1 MVWLDKLRIESIRM
15 SAFDIQTFS
24 FEQFSGITRL
34 FPLPNLVLFPHVMQ
48 PLHIFER
55 RYREMLEDAL
65 ATDRLIAMSLLA
77 QGWERDYEGR
87 PPIRSMACLG
97 RITTHFRLAD
107 GTYNVLLLGLRRVR
121 IVREL
126 EPKRAFRE
134 AQLEICDD
142 FYPPQEAPRHSDLQ
156 RRLREAVV
164 QILPRLPEVHEQ
176 LDQLLENDVSLG
188 MLTDVLG
195 YTLDIDLGEKQTLLE
210 EINVYDRAEMLLGHL
225 SALADNFADERAEDK
240 FPPLFSAN

>member
-1 MVWLDKLRIESIRM
+1 M

-24 FEQFSGITRL
+24 FEHFSGRSRL

-48 PLHIFER
+48 PLHIFEQ

-65 ATDRLIAMSLLA
+65 ATDRLIAITLLA
-77 QGWERDYEGR
+77 EGWESNYEGR

-97 RITTHFRLAD
+97 RITTHYRLAD
-107 GTYNVLLLGLRRVR
+107 GTYNVLLLGLRRVK

-126 EPKRAFRE
+126 EPKRLFRE
-134 AQLEICDD
+134 AQLEICED
-142 FYPPQEAPRHSDLQ
+142 FYPPQDAPRHSALLRKIREGLLQ
-156 RRLREAVV
+156 L
-164 QILPRLPEVHEQ
+164 LPRLSEVHEQ

-195 YTLDIDLGEKQTLLE
+195 YTLDIDLNEKQALLE
-210 EINVYDRAEMLLGHL
+210 EINVYDRAELLLRHLTALLGNPIGEK
-225 SALADNFADERAEDK
+225 ANDK
-240 FPPLFSAN
+240 FPPLFSTN

>member
-1 MVWLDKLRIESIRM
+1 M

-24 FEQFSGITRL
+24 FEHFSGKSRL

-48 PLHIFER
+48 PLHIFEE

-65 ATDRLIAMSLLA
+65 ATDRLISMALLS
-77 QGWERDYEGR
+77 QGWETDYEGR
-87 PPIRSMACLG
+87 PPLCSMACMG
-97 RITTHFRLAD
+97 RITTHCRLAD

-126 EPKRAFRE
+126 EPKRLFRE
-134 AQLEICDD
+134 AQLEICED
-142 FYPPQEAPRHSDLQ
+142 FYPPQEAPRHSALQ
-156 RRLREAVV
+156 RQIREALAHL
-164 QILPRLPEVHEQ
+164 LPRMPEVHEQ

-195 YTLDIDLGEKQTLLE
+195 YTLDIDLHEKQALLE
-210 EINVYDRAEMLLGHL
+210 EINVYERAEMLLGHL
-225 SALADNFADERAEDK
+225 ESLKCQFAGEKIADK
-240 FPPLFSAN
+240 FPPLFSTN

>member
-1 MVWLDKLRIESIRM
+1 M
-15 SAFDIQTFS
+15 SAFDLQTYS
-24 FEQFSGITRL
+24 FEQFSGVNRL

-48 PLHIFER
+48 PLHIFEP

-65 ATDRLIAMSLLA
+65 ATDRLITMALLA
-77 QGWERDYEGR
+77 EGWESNYEGR

-134 AQLEICDD
+134 AQLELCED
-142 FYPPQEAPRHSDLQ
+142 FYPPQEAPRHSALQ
-156 RRLREAVV
+156 RQLRESLV
-164 QILPRLPEVHEQ
+164 QLLPLLPDVHEQ

-195 YTLDIDLGEKQTLLE
+195 YTLDVDLREKQALLE
-210 EINVYDRAEMLLGHL
+210 ETNVYDRAEMLLGHL
-225 SALADNFADERAEDK
+225 SVLSGNLAGERAEDK
-240 FPPLFSAN
+240 FPPSFSAN